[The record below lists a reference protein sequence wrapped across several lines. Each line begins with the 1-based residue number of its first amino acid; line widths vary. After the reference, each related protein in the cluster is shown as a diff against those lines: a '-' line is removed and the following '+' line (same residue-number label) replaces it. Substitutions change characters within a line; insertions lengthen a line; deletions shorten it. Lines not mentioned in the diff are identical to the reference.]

1 MKFYDA
7 LQMDPSIL
15 KRKIAACETR
25 KEKTYYWVAMAVR
38 SALIV
43 AFAIVFIS
51 LLSGIFGAN
60 NTPLAVALFCMMLGI
75 RFVNF
80 EYCVG
85 DSLITLAAVLAILVF
100 VPSLAAVLPP
110 VLLIPLHFAAFFA
123 LLYMTTQRPEMGNG
137 GLYNFAYIYLT
148 GNPVF
153 GEDLVRRVL
162 LAIVGYVICGAI
174 LFFKHR
180 HQHKTVRFHH
190 VIQKFDL
197 TTHAHL
203 WQLRMAFGVSLILT
217 AGQVFDVERFM
228 WMGFAC
234 ASLLS
239 EYPYCGS
246 TATRFWQRIV
256 GVIAGSCAFFVLYQI
271 LPESMHMLMGP
282 LGGLCLGFCVD
293 YRYKT
298 AMNCFGA
305 LMLGTGIYGLHGAV
319 ILRIVDTVLG
329 VTFAL
334 VFAAIFHRLAAVRL
348 LPDAQGN
355 QG

>member
-1 MKFYDA
+1 MA
-7 LQMDPSIL
+7 L
-15 KRKIAACETR
+15 
-25 KEKTYYWVAMAVR
+25 
-38 SALIV
+38 
-43 AFAIVFIS
+43 
-51 LLSGIFGAN
+51 
-60 NTPLAVALFCMMLGI
+60 
-75 RFVNF
+75 
-80 EYCVG
+80 
-85 DSLITLAAVLAILVF
+85 
-100 VPSLAAVLPP
+100 
-110 VLLIPLHFAAFFA
+110 
-123 LLYMTTQRPEMGNG
+123 
-137 GLYNFAYIYLT
+137 
-148 GNPVF
+148 
-153 GEDLVRRVL
+153 
-162 LAIVGYVICGAI
+162 
-174 LFFKHR
+174 
-180 HQHKTVRFHH
+180 
-190 VIQKFDL
+190 
-197 TTHAHL
+197 
-203 WQLRMAFGVSLILT
+203 GVSLILT
-217 AGQVFDVERFM
+217 AGQLFDVERFM

-246 TATRFWQRIV
+246 TTPRFWQRIV

-348 LPDAQGN
+348 LPDTQEN